1 MVRSSS
7 SSLSSIGDRSSR
19 FESVSDDAHT
29 ILESDGAVR
38 WCFFKFLLLGVEV
51 LGP

>member
-1 MVRSSS
+1 MKIKKEIKVV
-7 SSLSSIGDRSSR
+7 LTTER

-38 WCFFKFLLLGVEV
+38 WCFFKSLLLGVEV